1 MSQYTKLLCHFNG
14 ANASTT
20 FTDETGSKTI
30 TAGGA
35 DANVALSTAQKKFG
49 TASCYIQGTVNE
61 QRSYISVAGHA
72 DFDFRNG
79 DFTIDLWITPGVA
92 GNGASVISSSGLT
105 PDFSLY
111 YNKSQLI
118 FQTGYDVR
126 ITHQTTLSVGTV
138 WHHIAFVK
146 SGTTVWLFL
155 DGVRS
160 SSSYTTGQTDS
171 WLNACVTNGMKF
183 GSGSGA
189 HSGEG
194 DWSGYFDEIRVS
206 KGIARWTADFTVPT
220 SEYRLDLYQNLVITS
235 PPNVRELI
243 NRIAYEASSLEY
255 WDAGQ
260 HNLIYLPTHTTV
272 TKTIDANRIDANS
285 ITVGYTDRVDLINTM
300 TLWYYHY
307 WAGYSGDAAFRKAIA
322 DSDATSIT
330 TFGTLESES
339 LQFQTL
345 LDDDNAQRALRWILT
360 QQKNPRITVEFV
372 GGYYL
377 TDLRRSNLISFD
389 FVAGDE
395 LDTAFSGLVSTSD
408 KFIITDIVRGTG
420 QIKIKAVQL
429 VAL

>member
-1 MSQYTKLLCHFNG
+1 MATVSLLHFNG
-14 ANASTT
+14 TDASTT
-20 FTDETGSKTI
+20 FTDETGKVWTPYGSAQLD
-30 TAGGA
+30 TA
-35 DANVALSTAQKKFG
+35 DKVFG
-49 TASCYIQGTVNE
+49 TASGLLAGVANYIETPVHSDFTFGANDPFTIEFRVKRLSNVFC
-61 QRSYISVAGHA
+61 SYVELKGAYSYVSLWGGSSISVSIAGL
-72 DFDFRNG
+72 D
-79 DFTIDLWITPGVA
+79 A
-92 GNGASVISSSGLT
+92 GGGGPWATSKDYG
-105 PDFSLY
+105 
-111 YNKSQLI
+111 
-118 FQTGYDVR
+118 G
-126 ITHQTTLSVGTV
+126 TLSVGTWYHV
-138 WHHIAFVK
+138 AVTRDG
-146 SGTTVWLFL
+146 SGDIRAFL
-155 DGVRS
+155 DGVQLGSDLARS
-160 SSSYTTGQTDS
+160 WAIEPTT
-171 WLNACVTNGMKF
+171 
-183 GSGSGA
+183 
-189 HSGEG
+189 
-194 DWSGYFDEIRVS
+194 YIRVGGAS
-206 KGIARWTADFTVPT
+206 ALGSRSTNIQIDELRISNTAIWTSNFTPPT
-220 SEYRLDLYQNLVITS
+220 SEYGDIGLYQNVVITS

-260 HNLIYLPTHTTV
+260 HNLVYLPTHTTV

-330 TFGTLESES
+330 TFGTLESEP

-360 QQKNPRITVEFV
+360 QQKNPRVTVEFT

-377 TDLRRSNLISFD
+377 TDLRRSNLIQFSFT
-389 FVAGDE
+389 AGDE
-395 LDTAFSGLVSTSD
+395 LDKAFSGLVSTSD